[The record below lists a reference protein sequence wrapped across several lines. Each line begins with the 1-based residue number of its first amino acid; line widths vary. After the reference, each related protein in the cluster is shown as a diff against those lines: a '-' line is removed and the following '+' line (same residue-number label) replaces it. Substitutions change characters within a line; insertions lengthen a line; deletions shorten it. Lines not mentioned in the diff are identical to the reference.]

1 MRLPV
6 EHDRSHLDPHEMIR
20 IRLLLY
26 IILIA
31 LSSFTRGFSTFEPQ
45 CTLSDHV
52 VNYVAAP
59 DVRGSLNLV
68 WACIGVLATCVY
80 TVLHYDLPWNECQM
94 TESQRRGFLATWLK
108 CEIYLVPVLTVLAPE
123 LVYGTAFIDW
133 FDSWIHLRTFRK
145 HPKCKDAKWSIKHI
159 MFMDMSG
166 HVLLYRSDTPGTKID
181 ASHEVSNDLEAGVHK
196 LTRRST
202 WNGHESDSASGMLD
216 KLSSI
221 SLPLPHTTGSDQT
234 AGEMEKNGAPVGSSL
249 DACSTASEPAAA
261 TEWNDIMVPCDII
274 TAMSRGRYR
283 AFVLTPERY
292 LTAVELGIIPPKPM
306 NVKLI
311 EDRALSDAF
320 AKVLLILSLFWFF
333 INIIGRLASRLPV
346 SALEVGTTAFA
357 ICSTLAYGFLF
368 QKPRGV
374 ETPIAAGVVECIP
387 KILRGDE
394 KGYAQKDRW
403 SHPRMRILARS
414 GRQVLVTYVFGIC
427 FGAIHLMPWKLHFAS
442 TTDAKLWQAAAI
454 IATTAPALLFLS
466 VTLGLLQNFIRAMMD
481 CNQTIINASDPV
493 LPPGTPREVELR
505 YKDRLRKLN
514 RCLDILVQIPKLVGK
529 VVDFLSLFGIIG
541 YIAARFI
548 LVVEMIRG
556 LFYLT
561 PEIHRSV
568 RWANAIPHIN

>member
-1 MRLPV
+1 
-6 EHDRSHLDPHEMIR
+6 MIR
-20 IRLLLY
+20 IQLLLY
-26 IILIA
+26 IILVA
-31 LSSFTRGFSTFEPQ
+31 LSSFARGFSTFEPQ
-45 CTLSDHV
+45 CTLSDHAA
-52 VNYVAAP
+52 NYVAAP

-80 TVLHYDLPWNECQM
+80 TVLHYDLPWNEYQM

-166 HVLLYRSDTPGTKID
+166 HVLLYESDTPRTKID
-181 ASHEVSNDLEAGVHK
+181 ASHGVSNDLEADVHK
-196 LTRRST
+196 LT
-202 WNGHESDSASGMLD
+202 E
-216 KLSSI
+216 
-221 SLPLPHTTGSDQT
+221 SDQT
-234 AGEMEKNGAPVGSSL
+234 AGEMEKNGVPVGSSL
-249 DACSTASEPAAA
+249 DACSTPSEPAAA
-261 TEWNDIMVPCDII
+261 TDWNDIMVPCDII
-274 TAMSRGRYR
+274 TAMSSGRYR
-283 AFVLTPERY
+283 TFVLTPERY
-292 LTAVELGIIPPKPM
+292 LIAIELGVIPPKPM

-311 EDRALSDAF
+311 EDRALSDAL

-387 KILRGDE
+387 KILRGDKE
-394 KGYAQKDRW
+394 GYAQEDRW
-403 SHPRMRILARS
+403 PHPRMRMLARS
-414 GRQVLVTYVFGIC
+414 KRQVLVTYVFGIC

-454 IATTAPALLFLS
+454 IATTAPALLFFS
-466 VTLGLLQNFIRAMMD
+466 VTLGLLQTFIRAMMD
-481 CNQTIINASDPV
+481 CNQTIIDATDPV

-529 VVDFLSLFGIIG
+529 VVDFLSLLGIIG

-548 LVVEMIRG
+548 LMVEMIRG

-568 RWANAIPHIN
+568 RWANAIPHIS